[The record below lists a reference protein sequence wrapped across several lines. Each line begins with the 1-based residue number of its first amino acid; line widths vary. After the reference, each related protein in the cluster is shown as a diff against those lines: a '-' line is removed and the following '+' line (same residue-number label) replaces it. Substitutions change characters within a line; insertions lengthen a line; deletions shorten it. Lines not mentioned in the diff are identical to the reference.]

1 MTEKKD
7 PEIDVSTIDYAKI
20 DRVYSGKP
28 GCMCGCR
35 GTYSSNKGQITRVIN
50 KMKAIEKPK
59 LLQDG
64 YIVYVSE
71 DRDTPNTHAYVIYLK
86 EGVTK

>member
-1 MTEKKD
+1 MTQKKD
-7 PEIDVSTIDYAKI
+7 PEINVSTIDYARI

-50 KMKAIEKPK
+50 KMKAIDTPK

-64 YIVYVSE
+64 YIVYIPTNSGHQDSHV
-71 DRDTPNTHAYVIYLK
+71 YVIYLK
-86 EGVTK
+86 EGV